1 MKKILVPVD
10 GSASSTLAIE
20 KAKELA
26 KALGSHITLL
36 HVIGIYPGAF
46 PVEFSESVQISL
58 LKESRVKAKEIL
70 LEGKQRLA
78 DLGEKVDM
86 VILEGN
92 VASEIINYA
101 DGHDI
106 DLVIMG
112 SRGLSGVNNLLLGS
126 VTRKVAI
133 QVSKPILIIK

>member
-1 MKKILVPVD
+1 MIKILVPVD
-10 GSASSTLAIE
+10 GSVSSTLAVE

-26 KALGSHITLL
+26 KALGSHVTLL
-36 HVIGIYPGAF
+36 HVIGIYPCAF

-70 LEGKQRLA
+70 MEGKQRLA
-78 DLGEKVDM
+78 ELGEVVDM

-92 VASEIINYA
+92 VASEIIHYA
-101 DGHDI
+101 DTHDV